1 MVIICGLCGLHNPAQ
16 SRHCSHCRARLSKGT
31 LITNE
36 ESTDILAKERSS
48 LKKKRLIYSIAGS
61 FVFILVV
68 GWIALSYFGSA
79 RFLDPP
85 ETLISARPEKGDW
98 PMFQRDPLH
107 TGLSSDY
114 STPNDIA
121 IKWTFKIDTPFYA
134 SPAVVGNKVYVSTG
148 DERILALDADSG
160 ELIWEHFVTGPVN
173 SSPAV
178 AGDYVFAGLRDG
190 TIIAIDKTN
199 GTKIWEYETGSN
211 IYSSPAVYQGVLYIG
226 ARDGTLHALDA
237 KTGESRWIHLTRGRI
252 TSSPA
257 VNREI
262 TAVMSQDS
270 YLYMIDHAT
279 GKRRLDFRTSRGGTS
294 PTFHS
299 NLIFIADEKGA
310 IRAIDWHKKEVPF
323 EKGARRLRTQLYL
336 LGLVDTLPPTKGFVW
351 GFQEKNE
358 SFIGAPVIANELL
371 YAGSTN
377 SKSGEGTLFALDKS
391 NGSIIWTFETQ
402 SSITSPI
409 SASTNSIFVGDEFGI
424 LYSVDSASGKPQ
436 WTFQADAQISSTPV
450 LANDMIYISTMRG
463 TLYALK

>member
-1 MVIICGLCGLHNPAQ
+1 M
-16 SRHCSHCRARLSKGT
+16 
-31 LITNE
+31 
-36 ESTDILAKERSS
+36 IL
-48 LKKKRLIYSIAGS
+48 
-61 FVFILVV
+61 
-68 GWIALSYFGSA
+68 
-79 RFLDPP
+79 
-85 ETLISARPEKGDW
+85 
-98 PMFQRDPLH
+98 
-107 TGLSSDY
+107 
-114 STPNDIA
+114 
-121 IKWTFKIDTPFYA
+121 
-134 SPAVVGNKVYVSTG
+134 
-148 DERILALDADSG
+148 
-160 ELIWEHFVTGPVN
+160 
-173 SSPAV
+173 
-178 AGDYVFAGLRDG
+178 
-190 TIIAIDKTN
+190 
-199 GTKIWEYETGSN
+199 
-211 IYSSPAVYQGVLYIG
+211 
-226 ARDGTLHALDA
+226 
-237 KTGESRWIHLTRGRI
+237 
-252 TSSPA
+252 
-257 VNREI
+257 
-262 TAVMSQDS
+262 
-270 YLYMIDHAT
+270 
-279 GKRRLDFRTSRGGTS
+279 
-294 PTFHS
+294 
-299 NLIFIADEKGA
+299 IADEKGA

>member
-1 MVIICGLCGLHNPAQ
+1 MMIICGPCGLHNLAEA
-16 SRHCSHCRARLSKGT
+16 RHCAHCRARLSKGILLT
-31 LITNE
+31 SE
-36 ESTDILAKERSS
+36 ESRDILAKERSS
-48 LKKKRLIYSIAGS
+48 LKKKRLIYSIIGS
-61 FVFILVV
+61 FGLILVV
-68 GWIALSYFGSA
+68 SWITMSYLGSA

-85 ETLISARPEKGDW
+85 ETLISAKSEKSDW

-114 STPNDIA
+114 SIPDI
-121 IKWTFKIDTPFYA
+121 IKVEWTFKIDTPFYS
-134 SPAVVGNKVYVSTG
+134 SPAVVGNRVYVSTG
-148 DERILALDADSG
+148 DQRILALNANSG

-190 TIIAIDKTN
+190 TIIALDKTN
-199 GTKIWEYETGSN
+199 GTKIWEYDTFDN

-226 ARDGTLHALDA
+226 ARDGTLYALDA
-237 KTGESRWIHLTRGRI
+237 KTGEPRWTHLTRGRI

-257 VNREI
+257 VNREVA
-262 TAVMSQDS
+262 AVMSQDS
-270 YLYMIDHAT
+270 YLYLIDHAT
-279 GKRRLDFRTSRGGTS
+279 GKRRLDFRTSRGGGS

-310 IRAIDWHKKEVPF
+310 IRAIDWQKKEVPF

-351 GFQEKNE
+351 GFQKKNE
-358 SFIGAPVIANELL
+358 NFIGAPVIADELL

-377 SKSGEGTLFALDKS
+377 SKNGDGTLFALDKS
-391 NGSIIWTFETQ
+391 TGTVIWTYETQ
-402 SSITSPI
+402 SSITSSI
-409 SASTNSIFVGDEFGI
+409 SASANAVLVGDEFGI
-424 LYSVDSASGKPQ
+424 LYSVDSASGKSL
-436 WTFQADAQISSTPV
+436 WTFQADTQISSTPV
-450 LANDMIYISTMRG
+450 LANDMIYISTMGG